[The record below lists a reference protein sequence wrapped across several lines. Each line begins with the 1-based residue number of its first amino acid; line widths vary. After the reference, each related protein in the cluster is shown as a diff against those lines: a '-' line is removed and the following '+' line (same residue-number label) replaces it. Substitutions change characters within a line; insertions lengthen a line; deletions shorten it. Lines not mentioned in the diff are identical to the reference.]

1 MDDVCRYR
9 LHRGWWPHA
18 QILLLNWGNGLPQP
32 QLSVLFLT
40 VPGAPIFDDA
50 APAGSRCL
58 LQFFPAGG
66 ISFAKC
72 LEDAFW
78 QKIGGPEYH
87 DVSSR

>member
-1 MDDVCRYR
+1 MISA
-9 LHRGWWPHA
+9 RGWGGGFHGPA
-18 QILLLNWGNGLPQP
+18 GDEIVQRVG
-32 QLSVLFLT
+32 
-40 VPGAPIFDDA
+40 DA

-58 LQFFPAGG
+58 LQFFTAGG

-72 LEDAFW
+72 LENAFW